1 MSSTVSLGPLAFAAD
16 RLLAVGLLI
25 GFLFLVDRILVAE
38 NGRAAPATGMAV
50 LVGLVAARVAYVVLH
65 WEAYAVDPWTVL
77 AFWQGGF
84 TAWAG
89 LLATAAILAWRMR
102 PVRAMRRA
110 LGVLAVL
117 AAIWFAA
124 SAMLQ
129 PEARPLPDL
138 PVLVG
143 MDGTEITPENLAGK
157 PFAIN
162 LWATWCPPCRR
173 ELPMLAE
180 EAANSD
186 IPILLA
192 NQGENRQTV
201 ADYLLASGISPRS
214 VVLDKQMGLMDVAGN
229 GVLPTTIFVDAEG
242 EIVATHVGE
251 ISRAALSDKL
261 QQLQGD

>member
-1 MSSTVSLGPLAFAAD
+1 MSSTVSLGPLAFATD
-16 RLLAVGLLI
+16 RLLAVFLLL

-38 NGRAAPATGMAV
+38 KSKVSPATGMAIV
-50 LVGLVAARVAYVVLH
+50 AGLIMARLAFVALH
-65 WEAYAVDPWTVL
+65 WKAYAVDPWTAL

-102 PVRAMRRA
+102 PVSAMRKA
-110 LGVLAVL
+110 LGALAAV

-124 SAMLQ
+124 TALLQ
-129 PEARPLPDL
+129 PQARPLPDL
-138 PVLVG
+138 PALVR
-143 MDGTEITPENLAGK
+143 MDGTELTPESLAGG

-173 ELPMLAE
+173 ELPMLADV
-180 EAANSD
+180 AAKSE

-201 ADYLLASGISPRS
+201 ADYLVASGISHHS
-214 VVLDKQMGLMDVAGN
+214 VVLDTQMGFMEAAAN
-229 GVLPTTIFVDAEG
+229 GVLPTTIFVDSNG
-242 EIVATHVGE
+242 EVVATHVGE
-251 ISRAALSDKL
+251 ISRAALSDQL